1 MSCLKIKKIL
11 IIVLFNILIHICINA
26 IKIKV
31 GKNFQNYICKE
42 WEQEIENCHIME
54 VDQREYDDT
63 IRISGKEDLFL
74 LLESKTN
81 INDNK
86 IEFYD
91 YCVNGFFPT
100 NVPSIDGTEEIIKR
114 TFIVDF
120 SNDLCPQYKL
130 KFEKIQNNKQP
141 IGLFFEN
148 NNQFLEEE
156 VNKYLVDEI
165 DPQLKQ
171 KMGEEYD
178 KFVNDRKK
186 VISQILKNLNT
197 GNFIEKSG
205 KWALFEIKLTG
216 IDKRLYFYCNDIE
229 SKDGMNR
236 ENGEFRSYICG
247 IFDYCIEEI
256 KVIKSNVS
264 NVSDI
269 SAFFPSKDALKKVDL
284 SNFKF
289 KKPVSMQFLFSSP
302 TLEHFILPNS
312 KMYFNNIRGLFSG
325 SQEKLKIENLD
336 KLEGAEKLY
345 DISKCFDNSKIKK
358 IKFSKCKIM
367 KYTRFSDLGGNKG
380 FLINNNLE
388 SIDLSNITFEKDAGK
403 GMFANNKIKEIILP
417 ETIRTLEVENLMDIF
432 IDSEIE
438 NIKIGCYELNNITKS
453 DKIHFFVKNPKEYL
467 KNRNIIQKNENK
479 DVLPE
484 ILYKGIDKLIDI
496 NVDETIGKDKNMD
509 VKKIDLDNKY
519 KNIKKEGKEYHL
531 LGNSSSN
538 CCCLNCSCKN

>member
-1 MSCLKIKKIL
+1 MSCLKIKKFL
-11 IIVLFNILIHICINA
+11 IIVLFNTLTHISINA

-31 GKNFQNYICKE
+31 GENFQNYICKE

-74 LLESKTN
+74 LLESETN
-81 INDNK
+81 IKDNK

-91 YCVNGFFPT
+91 YCVNGFFFT
-100 NVPSIDGTEEIIKR
+100 NVPSTDGTEEIIKR
-114 TFIVDF
+114 TFIIDF

-197 GNFIEKSG
+197 GNFIEESG

-229 SKDGMNR
+229 SKDCMKR
-236 ENGEFRSYICG
+236 ENGKSISYICG

-269 SAFFPSKDALKKVDL
+269 SAFFPQDALKKVDL

-302 TLEHFILPNS
+302 ILEHFILPNS

-336 KLEGAEKLY
+336 KLEGAENLY

-358 IKFSKCKIM
+358 IKFPKCKIRE
-367 KYTRFSDLGGNKG
+367 YTRFSDLGGNKG

-388 SIDLSNITFEKDAGK
+388 SIDLSNITFP
-403 GMFANNKIKEIILP
+403 F
-417 ETIRTLEVENLMDIF
+417 VIF
-432 IDSEIE
+432 
-438 NIKIGCYELNNITKS
+438 
-453 DKIHFFVKNPKEYL
+453 
-467 KNRNIIQKNENK
+467 
-479 DVLPE
+479 
-484 ILYKGIDKLIDI
+484 LY
-496 NVDETIGKDKNMD
+496 
-509 VKKIDLDNKY
+509 
-519 KNIKKEGKEYHL
+519 
-531 LGNSSSN
+531 
-538 CCCLNCSCKN
+538 